1 MSQIGDRSASDAGFI
16 FVASEV
22 NLVRNPRNRFLEAQR
37 FGGSVNRITAEY
49 DQRFDLARFG
59 IFDQSLNRL

>member
-16 FVASEV
+16 LVAGEV
-22 NLVRNPRNRFLEAQR
+22 NLVRNRRDSFLEAKC
-37 FGGSVNRITAEY
+37 FGGSVNRIATKH

-59 IFDQSLNRL
+59 VFDQSLNRL